1 MYSFNE
7 IKIRSRDI
15 CRKHLQFQS
24 EMSLDA
30 LELLVDYSYLRHP
43 YLSTRPLQ
51 FTFITNQAMSKIR
64 FDIRD
69 IPVFSIKFEK

>member
-1 MYSFNE
+1 
-7 IKIRSRDI
+7 
-15 CRKHLQFQS
+15 
-24 EMSLDA
+24 MSLDA

-51 FTFITNQAMSKIR
+51 FTFITIQAMSKIR